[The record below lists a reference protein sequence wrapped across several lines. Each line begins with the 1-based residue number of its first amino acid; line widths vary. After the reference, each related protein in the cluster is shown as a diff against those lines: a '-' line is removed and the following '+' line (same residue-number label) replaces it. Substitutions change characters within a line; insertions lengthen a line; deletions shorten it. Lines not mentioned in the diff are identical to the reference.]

1 MIFIHRKCFC
11 EIEGLV
17 SIEQIKPWSNMSVGF
32 IFAHNNNL
40 GNVDRYF
47 PILVVHGHVIGFGI
61 YNQSYTVINLKH
73 FS

>member
-1 MIFIHRKCFC
+1 
-11 EIEGLV
+11 
-17 SIEQIKPWSNMSVGF
+17 MSVGF
-32 IFAHNNNL
+32 IFAHNDNL

-61 YNQSYTVINLKH
+61 YNQSYTMINLKH